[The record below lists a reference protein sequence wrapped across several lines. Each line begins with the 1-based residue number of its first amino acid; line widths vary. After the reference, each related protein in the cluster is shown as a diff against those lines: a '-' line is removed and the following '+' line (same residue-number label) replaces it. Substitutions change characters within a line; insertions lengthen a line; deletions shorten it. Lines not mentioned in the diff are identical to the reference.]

1 MVNLQ
6 ITITGKVYKVGF
18 MYYAKQIAGKN
29 GIRGIARYADN
40 LSVVIKAQGENNAMD
55 KFINYC
61 RLGCVGSEI
70 EGFEV
75 KEIVPEQYQFFE
87 IIE

>member
-6 ITITGKVYKVGF
+6 ITITGKVFKVGF
-18 MYYAKQIAGKN
+18 MYYAKQIARKN
-29 GIRGIARYADN
+29 GIQGIARYTDN
-40 LSVVIKAQGENNAMD
+40 LSVVIKAHGENDAMD
-55 KFINYC
+55 KFMNYC

-70 EGFEV
+70 EGFEI
-75 KEIVPEQYQFFE
+75 KEIVPGHYQSFE